1 MRAPVRPGHG
11 QRQVEAAGRRVL
23 CCSSSTRAAQDER
36 EGIPLLTAERGRF
49 IDQLGDVGIQA
60 SLTLACQVPVVVTAL
75 MLLAVRGRRRARPG
89 WSRMGGLD
97 ERLVPHPRSPFSRRC
112 WSPGMI

>member
-11 QRQVEAAGRRVL
+11 QPHVETVGRRVL

-36 EGIPLLTAERGRF
+36 EGIPLLAAERGRF

-60 SLTLACQVPVVVTAL
+60 SLTLACRVPVVVTAL
-75 MLLAVRGRRRARPG
+75 MLLAVRGRGRARPG
-89 WSRMGGLD
+89 WSRIGGLD
-97 ERLVPHPRSPFSRRC
+97 KRPVPHPRSPFSRRC

>member
-11 QRQVEAAGRRVL
+11 QLHVEAVGRRIL

-36 EGIPLLTAERGRF
+36 EGIPLLTAERGCF

-60 SLTLACQVPVVVTAL
+60 SLMVVFGVPVMIVVL
-75 MLLAVRGRRRARPG
+75 VVLAVRGRGRARPC

-97 ERLVPHPRSPFSRRC
+97 ARPVPHPWSRFSRRC

>member
-11 QRQVEAAGRRVL
+11 QRQVEAAGCSVL

-60 SLTLACQVPVVVTAL
+60 SLTLACRVPVVVTVL
-75 MLLAVRGRRRARPG
+75 MLLAVHSRGRARPG
-89 WSRMGGLD
+89 WSRIGGLD
-97 ERLVPHPRSPFSRRC
+97 ARPVPHPRSRFSRRC